1 MVQVIQ
7 AHNISLAD
15 LEAKFSLQQAE
26 NEDFFTEWFDTLPE
40 ITDIEKQY
48 LDRVKTNFMR
58 LVKHPPLLESAVKM
72 IVLSPLLDLAGFY
85 QEPFFITTE
94 ESIEIA
100 LEEEEEII
108 KGHIDVLVIQEKLW
122 LLVIESKR
130 ASFSLLEAI
139 PQALASILSNPSQ
152 DKPTFGLVTNGSDF
166 IFVKV
171 AKQNIPKYALS
182 DEFTLLRR
190 KNELYQVLSV
200 LKNLNQSLS

>member
-15 LEAKFSLQQAE
+15 LEAKFGLKQAE
-26 NEDFFTEWFDTLPE
+26 NEDFFTEWFETLPE

-85 QEPFFITTE
+85 QEPFLIATE

-100 LEEEEEII
+100 LEDEEEII
-108 KGHIDVLVIQEKLW
+108 RGRIDVLVIQEKLW

-139 PQALASILSNPSQ
+139 PQALAYMLSNPSQ
-152 DKPTFGLVTNGSDF
+152 DKPVFGLVINGSDF
-166 IFVKV
+166 IFLKLI
-171 AKQNIPKYALS
+171 KENQLKYAMS
-182 DEFTLLRR
+182 DQFTLLKRES
-190 KNELYQVLSV
+190 ELYQVLSV
-200 LKNLNQSLS
+200 LKKLSKVLS